1 MRSPSSPYRVRSVR
15 GPDFSSGITI
25 PPLRACAPHPSRS
38 FSRSVTD
45 RPAAASTR
53 AADSPA
59 YPAPI
64 TTTSA
69 SRSGGPPSAA
79 GASTCSIHNTR
90 STTPT
95 GTDSPT
101 LRTVIGVTGMQHVAL
116 EVGDLDAAREFYVD
130 VMGMTV
136 LDRPD
141 FGFPGMWLGLPDG
154 RAVHLIEGHKPPHTG
169 HHFAL
174 EVDDMAGAVSTL
186 RDRGIQVPDPFETAP
201 GAGLQ
206 AFINDPSGNV
216 IELNQPHR

>member
-1 MRSPSSPYRVRSVR
+1 
-15 GPDFSSGITI
+15 
-25 PPLRACAPHPSRS
+25 
-38 FSRSVTD
+38 
-45 RPAAASTR
+45 
-53 AADSPA
+53 
-59 YPAPI
+59 
-64 TTTSA
+64 
-69 SRSGGPPSAA
+69 
-79 GASTCSIHNTR
+79 
-90 STTPT
+90 
-95 GTDSPT
+95 
-101 LRTVIGVTGMQHVAL
+101 MQHVAL

-154 RAVHLIEGHKPPHTG
+154 RAVHLIEGHKPPHPG

-174 EVDDMAGAVSTL
+174 EVDDMAGAVRRCAT
-186 RDRGIQVPDPFETAP
+186 RGIQVPDPFETAP